1 MIKRDGIN
9 EAIRILQGEETI
21 LPGSLNRLIQKREEG
36 GRRAYWYLTWK
47 EEGRSRAIYIPAGD
61 VRQVSRS
68 IRNMKRLKSLILRI
82 AEENL
87 RGLREGRDV
96 RKRG

>member
-1 MIKRDGIN
+1 MRNRNGIAELIK
-9 EAIRILQGEETI
+9 ILQGKASI

-61 VRQVSRS
+61 VRQVSRG
-68 IRNMKRLKSLILRI
+68 IKNMKRLKLLISNI
-82 AEENL
+82 AEDNL

-96 RKRG
+96 RKRR

>member
-1 MIKRDGIN
+1 MRNRNGIA
-9 EAIRILQGEETI
+9 ELIRILQGKASI

-61 VRQVSRS
+61 VRQVSRG
-68 IRNMKRLKSLILRI
+68 IKNMKRLKLLVSNI
-82 AEENL
+82 AEDNL

-96 RKRG
+96 RKRR

>member
-1 MIKRDGIN
+1 MRNRNGIA
-9 EAIRILQGEETI
+9 ELIRILQGKESI

-61 VRQVSRS
+61 VRQVSRG
-68 IRNMKRLKSLILRI
+68 IKNMKRLKLLISNI
-82 AEENL
+82 AEDNL

-96 RKRG
+96 RKRR

>member
-1 MIKRDGIN
+1 MRNRNGIA
-9 EAIRILQGEETI
+9 ELIRILQGKESI

-61 VRQVSRS
+61 VRQVSRG
-68 IRNMKRLKSLILRI
+68 IKNMKRLKLLVSNI
-82 AEENL
+82 AEDNL

-96 RKRG
+96 RKRR